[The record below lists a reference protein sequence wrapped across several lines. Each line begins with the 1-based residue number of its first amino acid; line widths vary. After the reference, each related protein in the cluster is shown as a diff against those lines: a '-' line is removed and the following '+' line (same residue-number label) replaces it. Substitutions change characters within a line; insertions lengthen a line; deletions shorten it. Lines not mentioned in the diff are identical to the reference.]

1 MPSCLL
7 SASAT
12 APAVGTTPA
21 SGVNSTVPPAS
32 GGNITIRST
41 HPRVSFGRGSSFA
54 VAFLLSL
61 VAAGCV
67 HYQPRPITAEVTL
80 DDFEARRLDAPEIRR
95 FLGAQVGVKDW
106 PPESWDLGSLT
117 LAALFFS
124 PDLDVARA
132 RWGVV
137 EAGTITAGARPNP
150 SLGASVGYNSSS
162 GAGINPWIPDVLL
175 GLPIETAGK
184 RGIRISKAQSL
195 SEAARLDVLAA
206 AWAVR
211 GRLRL
216 AYVDLFR
223 AESLET
229 LLQQLNELQARSLVV
244 LEAQLDAGVISA
256 NELTQARIATGRTRL
271 AALEAARERDRAR
284 VALAAAVG
292 VPSTALDGVALRFD
306 DLGNPATDLPTS
318 EMRRRAV
325 VHRADILSAL
335 AVYESAQAALQLE
348 IAKQY
353 PDIDIGAG
361 YQLDQVD
368 SKWTLGIALT
378 LPMFNRNQGPI
389 AEAEAARGEAA
400 AEFLAL
406 QSRVLAEVD
415 GAVVSY
421 RGALET
427 AAAIEEMLTGLEQRE
442 AAARTAYRLGA
453 TSKLE
458 LLSAE
463 VEIAAGRVARIEAL
477 ASAQRAAG
485 DLENAI
491 QSPLDTAEWV
501 LVTPARG
508 AGEMEST
515 NEE

>member
-1 MPSCLL
+1 
-7 SASAT
+7 
-12 APAVGTTPA
+12 V
-21 SGVNSTVPPAS
+21 
-32 GGNITIRST
+32 
-41 HPRVSFGRGSSFA
+41 
-54 VAFLLSL
+54 
-61 VAAGCV
+61 
-67 HYQPRPITAEVTL
+67 
-80 DDFEARRLDAPEIRR
+80 
-95 FLGAQVGVKDW
+95 
-106 PPESWDLGSLT
+106 
-117 LAALFFS
+117 
-124 PDLDVARA
+124 
-132 RWGVV
+132 
-137 EAGTITAGARPNP
+137 
-150 SLGASVGYNSSS
+150 
-162 GAGINPWIPDVLL
+162 L

-184 RGIRISKAQSL
+184 RGIRISEARSL

-211 GRLRL
+211 SRLRQ
-216 AYVDLFR
+216 AYIDLFR

-229 LLQQLNELQARSLVV
+229 LLQELNDLQARSLVV
-244 LEAQLDAGVISA
+244 LEAQLDAGLISA
-256 NELTQARIATGRTRL
+256 NELTQARIETGRTRL

-292 VPSTALDGVALRFD
+292 VPSTAIDGIALTFD
-306 DLGNPATDLPTS
+306 DLGNPATDLPTD
-318 EMRRRAV
+318 EIRRRAV

-335 AVYESAQAALQLE
+335 AVYEATQAALQLE
-348 IAKQY
+348 IARQY

-389 AEAEAARGEAA
+389 AEAEAAREEAA
-400 AEFLAL
+400 AKFLAL

-415 GAVVSY
+415 GAVASY

-427 AAAIEEMLTGLEQRE
+427 AAAIDEMLTGLEERE

-463 VEIAAGRVARIEAL
+463 IEIAAGRVARIEAL

-485 DLENAI
+485 ELENAI
-491 QSPLDTAEWV
+491 RSPLDGGDWV
-501 LVTPARG
+501 LATPARS